1 MITEN
6 TKAILLLTSFFNS
19 SEVGKYKILSI
30 NEYGY
35 FACWLNQNNYKP
47 VELLDESALE
57 DTWLKWDTPSSHI
70 KAKKIIDFTRLDNTI
85 ANITYERIKGLIARG
100 ASLSMALERWQ
111 SAGVWI
117 MDRKHEHYPPTILK
131 HLKHQSPAVLFGVGN
146 AELLANSAIGFVGS
160 RDCTSQDEQATT
172 DYVDVINSLQYQVV
186 SGAAKGVDT
195 HSMLASLNNGNTA
208 IGVLTDSLFKASA
221 SGQWRQ
227 ALKEKRLVLISPF
240 FPEGRFTPANAM
252 ARNKYIYLLSQATV
266 VVTSGET
273 GGTWKGAVENLK
285 KNWVPLL
292 VSSHVQP
299 LQAGNQALL
308 QGFPKTNAKAYELS
322 LQNAAEQIK
331 HAICHTP
338 ISEQSVDP
346 AKLQAN
352 IPESSIINQP
362 SSENVKDEV
371 ATYLQP
377 PKRPHVT
384 KDMFDDAVTTPS
396 EESNVVETTDKIP
409 QAETPTTNGNET
421 ATATEQLADEADTKL
436 VARAKFEIDL
446 QKISNDPINSA
457 QNDTSKPAMP
467 LLDVFYNKVCE
478 LIDQQGQGL
487 IDKQTLNEHFPEF
500 AIISKTALDKW
511 LNHLLETNKLRQ
523 PNARKK
529 QYMLPKKADV
539 TE

>member
-1 MITEN
+1 LIEEFQMITEN

-19 SEVGKYKILSI
+19 SEVGKYKILTI

-35 FACWLNQNNYKP
+35 FACWLRHNDYKP
-47 VELLDESALE
+47 VELLDESVLE
-57 DTWLKWDTPSSHI
+57 DIWVKWDTPSSHI
-70 KAKKIIDFTRLDNTI
+70 KAKKIIDFARLDNTI

-100 ASLSMALERWQ
+100 ASLSMALDRWQ

-146 AELLANSAIGFVGS
+146 SELLANGAIGFVGS

-172 DYVDVINSLQYQVV
+172 DYVEVINSLQYQVV

-285 KNWVPLL
+285 KNWVPML

-331 HAICHTP
+331 HAIFDTP
-338 ISEQSVDP
+338 KSEGSSV
-346 AKLQAN
+346 
-352 IPESSIINQP
+352 INQP
-362 SSENVKDEV
+362 PTENVKDEV
-371 ATYLQP
+371 STYLQP

-384 KDMFDDAVTTPS
+384 KDMFEDAATNPS
-396 EESNVVETTDKIP
+396 EESHVVETTGKTP
-409 QAETPTTNGNET
+409 EAETPTTNGIET
-421 ATATEQLADEADTKL
+421 ATETEQLAKEPDTKL
-436 VARAKFEIDL
+436 AAQEKFEMDL
-446 QKISNDPINSA
+446 QKISNDPIHSA
-457 QNDTSKPAMP
+457 QDDTSNPAMP
-467 LLDVFYNKVCE
+467 LLDVFYSKVCE
-478 LIDQQGQGL
+478 LIDQQAQGL
-487 IDKQTLNEHFPEF
+487 IDKQTLDEHFPEF
-500 AIISKTALDKW
+500 EIISKTALNKW
-511 LNHLLETNKLRQ
+511 LNHLLEKNKLLQ
-523 PNARKK
+523 PDARKK
-529 QYMLPKKADV
+529 EYMLPKNADF